1 MLRDVLFQNP
11 EWLLAGCMVWV
22 PVGIMV
28 LMLIQAMVMGEVE
41 VAAGF
46 VGLFAALGLGVLGM
60 KPPHPSLS
68 PLIFA
73 VATGTLFML
82 PVLRAAWNKNELA
95 KIRLEAIES
104 SYEALLQKPNNVGAQ
119 LKLAKALFEQGMAPQ
134 AVAIGDHALT
144 GLDPR
149 MYADDYRMVRL
160 WKQHVLGSPRNLECL
175 RCHGFCPP
183 NSVLCPHCG
192 HPFLLDYARGWLR
205 STGFAKMAAGWIGAV
220 LLLVG
225 VPAAASSLP
234 PALALAAVPVMVAA
248 AAFVLYRAFFRQVAN
263 A

>member
-95 KIRLEAIES
+95 KIRLCFRS
-104 SYEALLQKPNNVGAQ
+104 RTMSAL
-119 LKLAKALFEQGMAPQ
+119 
-134 AVAIGDHALT
+134 
-144 GLDPR
+144 
-149 MYADDYRMVRL
+149 
-160 WKQHVLGSPRNLECL
+160 S
-175 RCHGFCPP
+175 
-183 NSVLCPHCG
+183 
-192 HPFLLDYARGWLR
+192 
-205 STGFAKMAAGWIGAV
+205 
-220 LLLVG
+220 
-225 VPAAASSLP
+225 
-234 PALALAAVPVMVAA
+234 
-248 AAFVLYRAFFRQVAN
+248 
-263 A
+263 